1 MRVEDAPPAGWYPD
15 PEGYSRLRWWE
26 GTDWADRYR
35 APPTPSETD
44 LPQQSYARQSSA
56 PGGASEHDWHQGGL
70 PSVPMAQSE
79 EILNQARHAARAEA
93 ARASQLF
100 EQQAR
105 AMAKNITPLI
115 SQYTNKLIRWVRLF
129 SVIAVA
135 LLLGWVAFQ
144 VFAQVSLFE
153 WIGDRIDNLSNDS
166 GMLIPLR

>member
-1 MRVEDAPPAGWYPD
+1 
-15 PEGYSRLRWWE
+15 
-26 GTDWADRYR
+26 
-35 APPTPSETD
+35 
-44 LPQQSYARQSSA
+44 
-56 PGGASEHDWHQGGL
+56 
-70 PSVPMAQSE
+70 MAQSE
-79 EILNQARHAARAEA
+79 EILNQARYAARAEA